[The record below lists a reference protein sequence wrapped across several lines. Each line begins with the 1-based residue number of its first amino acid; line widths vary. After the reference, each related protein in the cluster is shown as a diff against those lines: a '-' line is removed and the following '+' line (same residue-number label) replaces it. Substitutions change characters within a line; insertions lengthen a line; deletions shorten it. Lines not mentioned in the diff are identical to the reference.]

1 MPKGDSEFVDV
12 QAVFAGKVFDGHP
25 TQCPKGAGRNPKLD
39 EATLRFAPDA
49 LGLQIGKLT
58 FLGLDVR
65 VRDLVAYIRAFSG
78 QWADASH
85 VGLRS

>member
-1 MPKGDSEFVDV
+1 
-12 QAVFAGKVFDGHP
+12 
-25 TQCPKGAGRNPKLD
+25 
-39 EATLRFAPDA
+39 
-49 LGLQIGKLT
+49 
-58 FLGLDVR
+58 